1 MNDDSSW
8 VMRLNNQKR
17 IHKLITR
24 YFDEV
29 LGQDPELLPSIDL
42 AAIAKHANPL
52 ELLRMCQFIVA
63 IAVQCDNNR
72 VYIDMI
78 QSLTQ
83 KSQHALMLSIE
94 EVCVC
99 VYVCVYTGCNMDPV

>member
-42 AAIAKHANPL
+42 AAIAKHANPS

-78 QSLTQ
+78 QSLSQ

-94 EVCVC
+94 EV
-99 VYVCVYTGCNMDPV
+99 GWLSSLSRSLGM